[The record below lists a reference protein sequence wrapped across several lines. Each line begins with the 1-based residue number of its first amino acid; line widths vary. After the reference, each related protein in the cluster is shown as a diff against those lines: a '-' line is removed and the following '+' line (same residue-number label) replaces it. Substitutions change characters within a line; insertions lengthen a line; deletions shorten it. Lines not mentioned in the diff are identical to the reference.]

1 MKSIT
6 ISVQLQNQTHLCM
19 SHRSTVLV
27 GPEAHF
33 TALQTI
39 GLYYLMAA
47 KLEIYNKVKFSSSHK
62 FSGSIKQ

>member
-1 MKSIT
+1 
-6 ISVQLQNQTHLCM
+6 M
-19 SHRSTVLV
+19 SHRSSVLV

-39 GLYYLMAA
+39 GLDYLMAA
-47 KLEIYNKVKFSSSHK
+47 KLEIYNKVKFSSSRK

>member
-1 MKSIT
+1 MKSII

-19 SHRSTVLV
+19 SHRSSILA

-39 GLYYLMAA
+39 GLDYLMAA
-47 KLEIYNKVKFSSSHK
+47 KLEIYNKVKFSSSHEWLN
-62 FSGSIKQ
+62 